1 MNGILKEE
9 FSRAFYNRRYALVA
23 LLAAISFTY
32 GLSRVM
38 YFQVSSS
45 LDAVTIWQLV
55 LQRGSY
61 GFFAVLMAGLPFADS
76 LLHDRRHR
84 FIDQILLRSRY
95 RQYLSAKILATLC
108 AGMTAVAAPALI
120 LLMGCC
126 LFFPIDAQ
134 FTLQTTLG
142 ISNLLH
148 PSVIE
153 PGSSLSLALPGFVL
167 LSLLMLALFGAV
179 YALLGLG
186 SSFLVRNPFI
196 VLGIPFLGYSLGYFI
211 LPTSSRL
218 AWLIS
223 TEAALL
229 PSSTLASPILQY
241 LAILTVFAACLLL
254 WGKKERV
261 LFN

>member
-32 GLSRVM
+32 GFSRVM
-38 YFQVSSS
+38 SFQASSP
-45 LDAVTIWQLV
+45 LDAVTIWQLI

-61 GFFAVLMAGLPFADS
+61 GFFAALMAGLPFADS
-76 LLHDRRHR
+76 LLNDRRRR
-84 FIDQILLRSRY
+84 FIDQILLRSRFN
-95 RQYLSAKILATLC
+95 QYLSAKILSTLC

-120 LLMGCC
+120 LLIGCC
-126 LFFPIDAQ
+126 LFFPIDTQ

-142 ISNLLH
+142 ISNLLN
-148 PSVIE
+148 PTVIE
-153 PGSSLSLALPGFVL
+153 SGSSLSLSLPGFVL

-229 PSSTLASPILQY
+229 PSSILASPILQY
-241 LAILTVFAACLLL
+241 LAILTVFATCLLL

>member
-1 MNGILKEE
+1 MTGILKEE
-9 FSRAFYNRRYALVA
+9 FSRAFRNKRFALVT
-23 LLAAISFTY
+23 LLAATSFAY
-32 GLSRVM
+32 GLTRVM
-38 YFQVSSS
+38 SFQTSSP
-45 LDAVTIWQLV
+45 LDAVTIWQLI
-55 LQRGSY
+55 LQRGLY
-61 GFFAVLMAGLPFADS
+61 GFFAALMAGLPFADS
-76 LLHDRRHR
+76 LLQDRRHR

-95 RQYLSAKILATLC
+95 RQYLSAKILTTVC
-108 AGMTAVAAPALI
+108 AGMTAAAAPALI
-120 LLMGCC
+120 LLIGCC

-134 FTLQTTLG
+134 RTMQTSFGFNSLV
-142 ISNLLH
+142 N
-148 PSVIE
+148 PSVIDA
-153 PGSSLSLALPGFVL
+153 GGALVLSLPGFVL

-229 PSSTLASPILQY
+229 PSSILASPILQY